1 MLKESPNKIKLYFD
15 TFLVVNVCRVYLD
28 VLDLLFSCFYL
39 KSFLDESSSD
49 SIILMHF
56 MI

>member
-1 MLKESPNKIKLYFD
+1 MLKESPNKIKLYFY

-28 VLDLLFSCFYL
+28 VLDLLFSCFNL

-49 SIILMHF
+49 SIIFMHF
-56 MI
+56 VI